1 MRTIVSDA
9 TALIVLARMGKLN
22 LLHIV
27 FDQVLVPTNVM
38 AEVRSKPDHD
48 DAVWNQ
54 QWLIPADGKATDKAA
69 GTNGGRY
76 QELCR
81 VLDPGESEAIALAV
95 KESLPLLIDERK
107 GRAFAVRLGV
117 PVIGLLGL
125 LAAVVR
131 AGFLSAEAA
140 AELDLQARK
149 EGFRVSEPLYRQFMG
164 SLQ

>member
-1 MRTIVSDA
+1 
-9 TALIVLARMGKLN
+9 MGKLN

-48 DAVWNQ
+48 DEVWNQ
-54 QWLIPADGKATDKAA
+54 QWLIPANGKAVGA
-69 GTNGGRY
+69 NGGRY

-107 GRAFAVRLGV
+107 GRAFAARLGV

-140 AELDLQARK
+140 AELVLQARK
-149 EGFRVSEPLYRQFMG
+149 EGFRVSDPLYRQFME